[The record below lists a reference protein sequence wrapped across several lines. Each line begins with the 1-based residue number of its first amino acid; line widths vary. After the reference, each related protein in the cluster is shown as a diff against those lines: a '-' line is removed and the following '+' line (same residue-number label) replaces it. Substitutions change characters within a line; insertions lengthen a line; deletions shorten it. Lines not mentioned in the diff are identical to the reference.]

1 MNIRGELALT
11 EMGKHIYLPPTCY
24 TMSKDKKNNFLSM
37 SKRCESATMT
47 FLKCEE
53 PNVNVIFEL
62 NWVEV

>member
-1 MNIRGELALT
+1 
-11 EMGKHIYLPPTCY
+11 
-24 TMSKDKKNNFLSM
+24 MSKDKKNNFLSM